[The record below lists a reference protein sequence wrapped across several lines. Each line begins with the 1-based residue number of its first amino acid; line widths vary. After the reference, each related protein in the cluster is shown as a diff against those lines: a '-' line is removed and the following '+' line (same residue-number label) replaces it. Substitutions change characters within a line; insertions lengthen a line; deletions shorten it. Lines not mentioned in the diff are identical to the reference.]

1 MSSTTSLTAA
11 SAARLKGVL
20 HKVGKAGSAVH
31 ALATN
36 TPLAPAVTA
45 GIVHGQVL
53 NCYKAFHDYLTKMV
67 SAVPGMKALLLDAET
82 VRAGERQTHTCS
94 HTRGRHRN
102 GMGVASACRSF
113 DSSPQQTHMHACCIS
128 FGRCVIFVH
137 PSRRVWL
144 VWCTAKAT

>member
-82 VRAGERQTHTCS
+82 VRRKRAHARKQHL
-94 HTRGRHRN
+94 RGRSPLTHR
-102 GMGVASACRSF
+102 ALHQFPCIQFDPSALICMLAVFR
-113 DSSPQQTHMHACCIS
+113 

-144 VWCTAKAT
+144 VWYTAKAT